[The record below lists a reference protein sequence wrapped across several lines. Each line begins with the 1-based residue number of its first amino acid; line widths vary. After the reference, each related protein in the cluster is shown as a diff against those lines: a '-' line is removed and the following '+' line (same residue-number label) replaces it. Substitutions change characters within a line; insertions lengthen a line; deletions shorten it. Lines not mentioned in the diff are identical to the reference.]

1 MDSLTCVLI
10 GLVTLLVVLCVV
22 ISVLEI
28 HIKRRAAQREL
39 LPGGGYGSQARGE
52 PLAA

>member
-1 MDSLTCVLI
+1 MDALTWVLI
-10 GLVTLLVVLCVV
+10 GLVILLVVLCVV
-22 ISVLEI
+22 LSVLEA